1 MSNNSVS
8 SISSSLAAITV
19 ELAQIQQSL
28 CKSKPPRGE
37 PNRFL
42 LATIHHMLCPI
53 TEEVLQQV
61 FSPHGFVENI
71 VTLQN
76 SAGFQALIRYQ
87 SIQSA
92 ISARNFLQGHDI
104 YDGGCQLDLEL
115 SNLDELQ
122 VNFNIEH
129 AHDITIPTATV
140 EYKPE
145 NRHDAHVDCP
155 DHADDA
161 KNLISIDTTHMKDA
175 TLDVSN
181 TDEPIPQTRQVKVL
195 DMVVALNQQD
205 QLYDAKMIEF
215 VDLEVDDLL
224 TSSEISGDDMSIVS
238 SYDLLAL
245 KVLVANPIIKR
256 VENESADT
264 FYKLEDPTVIIIAES
279 LNPNVIYFLSYTLRT
294 RWFLKRG
301 RMLWIRGRGPK
312 SGRRAKMRSKESKVD
327 YLAIQFYK

>member
-1 MSNNSVS
+1 MSNNSLS
-8 SISSSLAAITV
+8 SISSSLAAIKV
-19 ELAQIQQSL
+19 KLAQIQQKL

-37 PNRFL
+37 PNHFL

-71 VTLQN
+71 VTFQN
-76 SAGFQALIRYQ
+76 SSGFQALIQYQ

-92 ISARNFLQGHDI
+92 ISARNFLQGRDI
-104 YDGGCQLDLEL
+104 YDGCCQLNLQF

-122 VNFNIEH
+122 VNFNNEH

-145 NRHDAHVDCP
+145 NRHDAHVDY
-155 DHADDA
+155 
-161 KNLISIDTTHMKDA
+161 A
-175 TLDVSN
+175 TLDVSIA
-181 TDEPIPQTRQVKVL
+181 DEPIPQTRQVKVQ

-205 QLYDAKMIEF
+205 QVYDAKLIEF
-215 VDLEVDDLL
+215 VHLEVNDLL
-224 TSSEISGDDMSIVS
+224 TSSEIFGDDMLIVS

-245 KVLVANPIIKR
+245 NDLMASPKMKR
-256 VENESADT
+256 AENESVDT
-264 FYKLEDPTVIIIAES
+264 FYRLEGPTVIIFAER

-294 RWFLKRG
+294 RWFFKSG
-301 RMLWIRGRGPK
+301 RMLWIRAGQLGRGPE
-312 SGRRAKMRSKESKVD
+312 SGRRVETRSKESKWSTWHRLD
-327 YLAIQFYK
+327 YIV